1 MKGLKLKKSTEE
13 KQAEEP
19 KKKKSK
25 KELGLT
31 IGIILAFVLVA
42 GVGTG
47 GFLVHLSDTSPEFCA
62 TCHVMERNV
71 TSYLTSNH
79 LDNVHNQAN
88 VQCKD
93 CHDYPVVAEVSSGVN
108 YLIGN
113 YSVGTDGELL
123 AVKYSDDM
131 CLQCH
136 ISDEFLASSTDYLE
150 RNPHDN
156 HNGDLDCSTCH
167 ISHGEQINYCSSC
180 HDNGGQRMIEE
191 IAAEEV
197 STEVSTDQ

>member
-1 MKGLKLKKSTEE
+1 MKDSKVKNNIEE
-13 KQAEEP
+13 KNVKEP

-47 GFLVHLSDTSPEFCA
+47 GFLVHLSNTSPEFCS
-62 TCHVMERNV
+62 TCHLMERNV
-71 TSYLTSNH
+71 NSYLTSNH
-79 LDNVHNQAN
+79 LDNIHYQAN
-88 VQCKD
+88 VQCKG
-93 CHDYPVVAEVSSGVN
+93 CHDYPVVAEVTSGVN

-123 AVKYSDDM
+123 QVSYSDDM

-136 ISDEFLASSTDYLE
+136 ISNEYLANATDLLP

-156 HNGDLDCSTCH
+156 HNEDLTCKDCH
-167 ISHGEQINYCSSC
+167 ISHDNQIDFCSSC
-180 HDNGGQRMIEE
+180 HDNGGQRMVEE
-191 IAAEEV
+191 SGEER
-197 STEVSTDQ
+197 TTN